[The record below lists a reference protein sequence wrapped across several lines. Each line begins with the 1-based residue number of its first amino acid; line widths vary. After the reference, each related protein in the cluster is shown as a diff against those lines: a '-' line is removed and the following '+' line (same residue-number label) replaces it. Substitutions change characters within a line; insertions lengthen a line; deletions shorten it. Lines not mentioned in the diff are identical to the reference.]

1 MPSIY
6 STYDLLRVF
15 GGVYEVIDVRAAI
28 IRDNEQWLLVALSVR
43 FRIVSIETA
52 QQDFQD
58 AVDRFGKIDSPT
70 FRIVQQCF
78 PITESSR
85 LFTMLMFG
93 KLALEDL
100 QIRHS
105 NLGEIRTI
113 PGNPRVDYDNM
124 ESWPCIELQQKIE
137 SDPNMRQ
144 LLLGDAEIL
153 RNTELAGY
161 EAPHAA
167 VKALLGVDYHQA
179 DDPGQIWIACD
190 IPVRLLPPEVIRD
203 GDELRLKL
211 RAESHPA
218 IHDVSCTIRRT
229 NSSARGIL
237 QQSVVGLTRSNEE
250 RWPVSWSGDIKLTIK
265 REDVV
270 TLEALS
276 RDVGRLYSIN
286 IRPFKL
292 LPPEQA
298 NPLLAV
304 LELFCPPDQVR
315 VLLEEPQAAQKEPSD
330 TKNPARLFEVTI
342 QWLLSTLGYRAI
354 WLHGYERIK
363 NNNVEVGTIDCLAY
377 SEDENLLLF
386 VNCSLTAPNP
396 SELHRQ
402 ENLMTWISKRLF
414 PESTV
419 KVCSV
424 LFAASHAPETG
435 QAKAYGSAVKVFFK
449 EDMGRLLQ
457 AARAGRKFDFSKDAQ
472 ATILMWR

>member
-15 GGVYEVIDVRAAI
+15 GGVYEAIDVRAAVI
-28 IRDNEQWLLVALSVR
+28 KDNEQWLLVALSVR
-43 FRIVSIETA
+43 FRIVSTETA

-78 PITESSR
+78 PISESSQ

-93 KLALEDL
+93 KLALGDL

-105 NLGEIRTI
+105 NLGEIRAI
-113 PGNPRVDYDNM
+113 PGNPRVDYDNT
-124 ESWPCIELQQKIE
+124 ESWPRIELQQQIT
-137 SDPNMRQ
+137 SDPNIRQ
-144 LLLGDAEIL
+144 LLLSDAEIL

-167 VKALLGVDYHQA
+167 MKTLLGVDYHQA
-179 DDPGQIWIACD
+179 DDPGRIWVACD
-190 IPVRLLPPEVIRD
+190 IPVRLLPPKVMRD

-237 QQSVVGLTRSNEE
+237 QQSVIGLTRSNEKS
-250 RWPVSWSGDIKLTIK
+250 WPVSWSGDIKLAIG
-265 REDVV
+265 REDVI
-270 TLEALS
+270 TLEVLS
-276 RDVGRLYSIN
+276 REVGRLYSIN
-286 IRPFKL
+286 IRPFAL

-298 NPLLAV
+298 NPLLAT

-315 VLLEEPQAAQKEPSD
+315 MLLEEPQAAQKESTD
-330 TKNPARLFEVTI
+330 TKNPARLFEVTV
-342 QWLLSTLGYRAI
+342 QWLLSILGYRAI

-363 NNNVEVGTIDCLAY
+363 NNNIEVGTVDCLAY
-377 SEDENLLLF
+377 NEDENLLLF

-402 ENLMTWISKRLF
+402 ENLTTWVSKRLF

-419 KVCSV
+419 KICSA
-424 LFAASHAPETG
+424 LFTTSHTPETG
-435 QAKAYGSAVKVFFK
+435 QEKAYGSAVRVFFK
-449 EDMGRLLQ
+449 EDMDKLLHT
-457 AARAGRKFDFSKDAQ
+457 ARTGRKFQFSKFLNPF
-472 ATILMWR
+472 IS